1 MNDYTITVRDYP
13 YHIRETGEGIPLLWL
28 HGMFHS
34 LDSEDLFAVFD
45 FNLLSDYL
53 RVIRIE
59 LPGHGSSPLPHG
71 PERLAWPSVADDIRM
86 IARQI
91 TGRPYVAGGF
101 SQGAGIAACMA
112 SGNPDMAGLA
122 MMMLP
127 KIWGQRPA
135 IRKTYAKLV
144 NQLEKPGD
152 KKILER
158 LFNLTRYVPEH
169 MGWKEDTAARIN
181 SLMLGMSPEA
191 IRMILT
197 GAIMSDMPDPD
208 ILKNSGIP
216 TLLGAWD
223 QDPNHP
229 YTVYEE
235 AVGLCLATD
244 HFELNRN
251 FGIKP
256 ATFRL
261 LSFIFT
267 YL

>member
-1 MNDYTITVRDYP
+1 
-13 YHIRETGEGIPLLWL
+13 
-28 HGMFHS
+28 MFHS

-112 SGNPDMAGLA
+112 SGNPDMAGLV

-169 MGWKEDTAARIN
+169 MGWKEDTAAGIN
-181 SLMLGMSPEA
+181 SLMLNMSPEA

-197 GAIMSDMPDPD
+197 GAIMSDMPDPEM
-208 ILKNSGIP
+208 LKNSAIP
-216 TLLGAWD
+216 SLLGTWH

-235 AVGLCLATD
+235 AVGHHLPKD
-244 HFELNRN
+244 HFEMNAN
-251 FGIKP
+251 FGVKP